1 MSQAPQGYVSEQE
14 LAAARQKIATL
25 EQEKA
30 RLESDKEHLRHRLA
44 ELQRLLFG
52 AKSERF
58 VPSAIPGQLQLE
70 LEGLEEIVAAHKK
83 MVAAHERSAPSKH
96 QGRLPIPAHLKRVE
110 DVIEPEV
117 DTTDMKHIGDEVTE
131 LLEYLPGKLWVRR
144 IVRRKY
150 ARPEAPGEETS
161 AIVVAPMPEQAFPK
175 LKAGISL
182 LVFLVISKFAEH
194 LPLYRL
200 AQMLGRQGVKIPE
213 STMGEWVKV
222 AIERL
227 EVLYAAYKHLLLKS
241 SYLQMDETRLKVLE
255 ESQKGKAHLG
265 YIWAIY
271 DPVNKLPFYTYLP
284 GRSHH
289 GPKKLLE
296 PFAGYLQ
303 SDGYSVYELLNKIM
317 PNITLVNCWAHARR
331 EFIKAQD
338 NDQARAAE
346 VLSRIQALYKVEEDA
361 RNRQLGPEERLALR
375 QQISRPIWDELFAYL
390 RAELE
395 KTLPKSPIGAA
406 IAYTLKRK
414 ENLERFLLDG
424 RLEMD
429 NNLVENAIR
438 PIAIGRKNY
447 LFAGNHE
454 AAQRI
459 AVIYTFVNACKHR
472 DLDPAIW
479 LQDVL
484 GKIHNHPINRIE
496 ELLPQN
502 WTPPKPQEEQG

>member
-1 MSQAPQGYVSEQE
+1 MPQVPQGYVSEQE
-14 LAAARQKIATL
+14 LAAAHQKIASL
-25 EQEKA
+25 EQDKA
-30 RLESDKEHLRHRLA
+30 RLQQRLS

-58 VPSAIPGQLQLE
+58 VPSALPGQLQLE
-70 LEGLEEIVAAHKK
+70 LEGLEEIAQAHKK
-83 MVAAHERSAPSKH
+83 MVAAYERSQGAEPGKH
-96 QGRLPIPAHLKRVE
+96 QGRLPIPEHVERVE
-110 DVIEPEV
+110 EKIEPLE
-117 DTTDMKHIGDEVTE
+117 DTSGMKHMGDEVTE
-131 LLEYLPGKLWVRR
+131 TLEYEPGRLWVRR
-144 IVRRKY
+144 IVRPKY
-150 ARPEAPGEETS
+150 ARRQVEEGQS
-161 AIVVAPMPEQAFPK
+161 EVVVAPMPQQAFPK
-175 LKAGISL
+175 MKAGVSL
-182 LVFLVISKFAEH
+182 LVWLVVSKFADH

-200 AQMLGRQGVKIPE
+200 GQMLARQGVKIPE

-227 EVLYAAYKHLLLKS
+227 EVLYAAYKRLLLQS
-241 SYLQMDETRLKVLE
+241 SYLQMDETRLQVLE
-255 ESQKGKAHLG
+255 ESTKGKAHLG
-265 YIWAIY
+265 YLWAVY
-271 DPVNKLPFYTYLP
+271 DPIQKLPFYTYLP

-296 PFAGYLQ
+296 PFAGHLQ

-338 NDQARAAE
+338 NDQARTTEA
-346 VLSRIQALYKVEEDA
+346 LRKIQTLYKVEDEA
-361 RNRQLGPEERLALR
+361 RQLQLGPEERLTLR
-375 QQISRPIWDELFAYL
+375 QQKSRPVWDELFAYL
-390 RAELE
+390 QTELQSV
-395 KTLPKSPIGAA
+395 LPKSAIGTA

-414 ENLERFLLDG
+414 ENLERFLQDG
-424 RLEMD
+424 RLEID

-459 AVIYTFVNACKHR
+459 AVIYTFVNACKHH
-472 DLDPAIW
+472 DIDPAVW
-479 LQDVL
+479 LHDVL
-484 GKIHNHPINRIE
+484 GKIHQHPINRIE

-502 WTPPKPQEEQG
+502 CTPGKPQQEQA

>member
-1 MSQAPQGYVSEQE
+1 MQEVPQGYVSEQE
-14 LAAARQKIATL
+14 LAAAHQKIASL
-25 EQEKA
+25 EQDKA
-30 RLESDKEHLRHRLA
+30 RLQQRLS

-58 VPSAIPGQLQLE
+58 VPSAPPGQLQLE
-70 LEGLEEIVAAHKK
+70 LEGLEEIAQAHKK
-83 MVAAHERSAPSKH
+83 MVSAYERSERTEESKH
-96 QGRLPIPAHLKRVE
+96 QGRLPIPAHLERVE
-110 DVIEPEV
+110 EKIEPLE
-117 DTTDMKHIGDEVTE
+117 DTSGMKHIGDEVTE
-131 LLEYLPGKLWVRR
+131 VLEYEPGRLWVRR
-144 IVRRKY
+144 IVRPKY
-150 ARPEAPGEETS
+150 ARRQVEEGQS
-161 AIVVAPMPEQAFPK
+161 EVVVAPMPQQAFPK
-175 LKAGISL
+175 MKAGVSL
-182 LVFLVISKFAEH
+182 LVWLVVSKFAEH

-200 AQMLGRQGVKIPE
+200 AQILARQGVKIPE

-227 EVLYAAYKHLLLKS
+227 EVLYSAYKRLLLLS
-241 SYLQMDETRLKVLE
+241 SYLQMDETRLQVLE
-255 ESQKGKAHLG
+255 ESTKGKAHLG
-265 YIWAIY
+265 YLWAIY
-271 DPVNKLPFYTYLP
+271 DPVQKLPFYTYMP

-338 NDQARAAE
+338 NDQPRATEA
-346 VLSRIQALYKVEEDA
+346 LRQIQALYKIEDDA
-361 RNRQLGPEERLALR
+361 RQGQLDSEERLALR
-375 QQISRPIWDELFAYL
+375 QQKSKPIWDELFAWL
-390 RAELE
+390 KAELDHV
-395 KTLPKSPIGAA
+395 LPKSAIGTA

-414 ENLERFLLDG
+414 ENLGRFLDDG
-424 RLEMD
+424 RLEID

-459 AVIYTFVNACKHR
+459 AVIYTFVNACKHH
-472 DLDPAIW
+472 DIDPAIW

-484 GKIHNHPINRIE
+484 GKIHHHPINQIE

-502 WTPPKPQEEQG
+502 WSPAQNQQQQG

>member
-1 MSQAPQGYVSEQE
+1 MPQVPQGYVSEQE
-14 LAAARQKIATL
+14 LATAHQKIASL
-25 EQEKA
+25 EQDKA
-30 RLESDKEHLRHRLA
+30 RLQQRLS

-58 VPSAIPGQLQLE
+58 VPSALPGQLQLE
-70 LEGLEEIVAAHKK
+70 LEGLEEIAQAHKK
-83 MVAAHERSAPSKH
+83 MVAAYERSQGAEPGKH
-96 QGRLPIPAHLKRVE
+96 QGRLPIPEHVERVE
-110 DVIEPEV
+110 EKIEPLE
-117 DTTDMKHIGDEVTE
+117 DTSGMKHMGDEVTE
-131 LLEYLPGKLWVRR
+131 TLEYEPGRLWVRR
-144 IVRRKY
+144 IVRPKY
-150 ARPEAPGEETS
+150 ARRQVEEGQS
-161 AIVVAPMPEQAFPK
+161 EVVVAPMPQQAFPK
-175 LKAGISL
+175 MKAGVSL
-182 LVFLVISKFAEH
+182 LVWLVVSKFADH

-200 AQMLGRQGVKIPE
+200 GQMLARQGVKIPE

-227 EVLYAAYKHLLLKS
+227 EVLYAAYKRLLLQS
-241 SYLQMDETRLKVLE
+241 SYLQMDETRLQVLE
-255 ESQKGKAHLG
+255 ESTKGKAHLG
-265 YIWAIY
+265 YLWAVY
-271 DPVNKLPFYTYLP
+271 DPIQKLPFYTYLP

-296 PFAGYLQ
+296 PFAGHLQ

-338 NDQARAAE
+338 NDQARTTEA
-346 VLSRIQALYKVEEDA
+346 LRKIQTLYKVEDEA
-361 RNRQLGPEERLALR
+361 RQLQLGPEERLTLR
-375 QQISRPIWDELFAYL
+375 QQKSRPVWDELFAYL
-390 RAELE
+390 QTELQSV
-395 KTLPKSPIGAA
+395 LPKSAIGTA

-414 ENLERFLLDG
+414 ENLERFLQDG
-424 RLEMD
+424 RLEID

-459 AVIYTFVNACKHR
+459 AVIYTFVNACKHH
-472 DLDPAIW
+472 DIDPAVW
-479 LQDVL
+479 LHDVL
-484 GKIHNHPINRIE
+484 GKIHQHPINRIE

-502 WTPPKPQEEQG
+502 CTPGKPQQEQA